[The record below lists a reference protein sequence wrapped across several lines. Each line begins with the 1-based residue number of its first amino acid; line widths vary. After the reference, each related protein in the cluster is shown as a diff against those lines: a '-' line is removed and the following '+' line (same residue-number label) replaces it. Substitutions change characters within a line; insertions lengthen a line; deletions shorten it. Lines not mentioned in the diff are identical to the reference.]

1 MNAMRPIW
9 LDYQQDA
16 PGQLWP
22 GLLLLISSLLLTGV
36 LLNQYFTD
44 AEKLASA
51 GRQVSRLQH
60 GAEQR
65 LSGKSDTPQS
75 EIAELRSSIISAERW
90 ESLFISLETASDD
103 SMTLLGLELDPRKIS
118 ITGEAKELAAAM
130 SYVQRLQTATAFTN
144 THLTEYVIVKEHP
157 RHPVRFTLIAEW
169 REVPR

>member
-1 MNAMRPIW
+1 MRPIW

-16 PGQLWP
+16 PGHHRP

-36 LLNQYFTD
+36 LLTQYFAD
-44 AEKLASA
+44 AERLATA
-51 GRQVSRLQH
+51 GRQVSKLKH

-65 LSGKSDTPQS
+65 LSGKSDSPRS
-75 EIAELRSSIISAERW
+75 DIAELRSSSVSAERW

-103 SMTLLGLELDPRKIS
+103 SITLLGLELGPREIS
-118 ITGEAKELAAAM
+118 ISGEAKELAAATG
-130 SYVQRLQTATAFTN
+130 YVQRLQSATAFTN

-169 REVPR
+169 REAPR